1 MVLTGLPADGK
12 ASFWIAPHCGFRYRK
27 RRFYRILMLLARYDG
42 HMNDSNT
49 PYSKNRKITSKSQ
62 SMHGR
67 GCENHI
73 PCQSMYPRTRKS
85 RIPDAQSQSTHERGH
100 QSGVPSRNTYP
111 RIRKNRENQSKSLL
125 FMNGGRAKTT
135 TNRTRRRK
143 QPIYSI
149 GTASKYCATP
159 VAFAEPADSPDC
171 IAPSKISAAAA
182 NSTVSSIKS
191 PLFGANSPFDK
202 P

>member
-12 ASFWIAPHCGFRYRK
+12 ASFCIAPHCGFRYRK

-42 HMNDSNT
+42 HMN
-49 PYSKNRKITSKSQ
+49 PVFKKPEITSKSQ

-67 GCENHI
+67 GCENHV
-73 PCQSMYPRTRKS
+73 PRQNMYPPYSKKPHSRCAIAVNARKRAS
-85 RIPDAQSQSTHERGH
+85 KRRSKPKY
-100 QSGVPSRNTYP
+100 VPPYP
-111 RIRKNRENQSKSLL
+111 KNRENQSKSLL
-125 FMNGGRAKTT
+125 FINGGRAKTT
-135 TNRTRRRK
+135 TNRTRQRK

-191 PLFGANSPFDK
+191 PLFGANPPFDK

>member
-1 MVLTGLPADGK
+1 MVGVAKITFPARICTPVLEK
-12 ASFWIAPHCGFRYRK
+12 AAFPMHNRSQRTKGGIKAAFQAEIR
-27 RRFYRILMLLARYDG
+27 
-42 HMNDSNT
+42 T
-49 PYSKNRKITSKSQ
+49 PYPKNRK
-62 SMHGR
+62 
-67 GCENHI
+67 
-73 PCQSMYPRTRKS
+73 
-85 RIPDAQSQSTHERGH
+85 
-100 QSGVPSRNTYP
+100 
-111 RIRKNRENQSKSLL
+111 NQSKSLL

-135 TNRTRRRK
+135 TNHTRQRK

>member
-42 HMNDSNT
+42 HMN
-49 PYSKNRKITSKSQ
+49 PVFEKP
-62 SMHGR
+62 
-67 GCENHI
+67 ENHI

-111 RIRKNRENQSKSLL
+111 RIRKNQSKSLL
-125 FMNGGRAKTT
+125 FMNGGPRQNNHKSHPPAETANLQYRNSQQILRDASRLCGASRQSRLHRT
-135 TNRTRRRK
+135 VQNLGRGSQLNRLVDQIAIIRRK
-143 QPIYSI
+143 LAFHQ
-149 GTASKYCATP
+149 T
-159 VAFAEPADSPDC
+159 VAR
-171 IAPSKISAAAA
+171 
-182 NSTVSSIKS
+182 NRH
-191 PLFGANSPFDK
+191 
-202 P
+202 

>member
-1 MVLTGLPADGK
+1 MVGVA
-12 ASFWIAPHCGFRYRK
+12 
-27 RRFYRILMLLARYDG
+27 
-42 HMNDSNT
+42 
-49 PYSKNRKITSKSQ
+49 KITFPARICTPVLEKAAFPMRNRSQ
-62 SMHGR
+62 
-67 GCENHI
+67 
-73 PCQSMYPRTRKS
+73 RTKEG
-85 RIPDAQSQSTHERGH
+85 IKAAFQAE
-100 QSGVPSRNTYP
+100 
-111 RIRKNRENQSKSLL
+111 IRTPVSEKNRENQSKSLL

>member
-12 ASFWIAPHCGFRYRK
+12 ASFCIAPHCGFRYRK
-27 RRFYRILMLLARYDG
+27 RRFYRILMLFQIAIDAWSGLRKSHSLSEYVP
-42 HMNDSNT
+42 
-49 PYSKNRKITSKSQ
+49 PYSKKPYSRCAIAVNARKRASKRRSK
-62 SMHGR
+62 
-67 GCENHI
+67 
-73 PCQSMYPRTRKS
+73 PKYVPPYPKKPGKP
-85 RIPDAQSQSTHERGH
+85 IQIALIHER
-100 QSGVPSRNTYP
+100 
-111 RIRKNRENQSKSLL
+111 
-125 FMNGGRAKTT
+125 GRAKTT
-135 TNRTRRRK
+135 TNRTRQRK

-191 PLFGANSPFDK
+191 PLFGANSPFAK

>member
-12 ASFWIAPHCGFRYRK
+12 ASFCIAPHCGFRYRK

-42 HMNDSNT
+42 HMN
-49 PYSKNRKITSKSQ
+49 PVFEKPEITSKSQ

-67 GCENHI
+67 GCENHV
-73 PCQSMYPRTRKS
+73 PRQNMYPRTRKS

-171 IAPSKISAAAA
+171 IAPSKIPAAAA

>member
-12 ASFWIAPHCGFRYRK
+12 ASFCIAPHCGFRYRK

-42 HMNDSNT
+42 HMN
-49 PYSKNRKITSKSQ
+49 PVFEKPEITSKSQ

-67 GCENHI
+67 GCENHV
-73 PCQSMYPRTRKS
+73 PRQNMYPRTRKS

-125 FMNGGRAKTT
+125 FINGGRVKTT

>member
-1 MVLTGLPADGK
+1 MIPIPRIRKTGKSHPNRNRCMVGVA
-12 ASFWIAPHCGFRYRK
+12 
-27 RRFYRILMLLARYDG
+27 
-42 HMNDSNT
+42 
-49 PYSKNRKITSKSQ
+49 KITF
-62 SMHGR
+62 
-67 GCENHI
+67 
-73 PCQSMYPRTRKS
+73 PA
-85 RIPDAQSQSTHERGH
+85 RICTPVLEKAAFPDAQSQSTHERGH
-100 QSGVPSRNTYP
+100 QSGVPSRNTHP

-135 TNRTRRRK
+135 TNRTRQRQ

-149 GTASKYCATP
+149 GTASKYCAMP
-159 VAFAEPADSPDC
+159 VAFAEPADSPAC